1 MNENEVKTNIG
12 YEIAKEKLGD
22 YHYKDNDFVGDREL
36 TVTITLHE
44 YRELITKGANA
55 ERDKIQS
62 QLWEI
67 QRKVSELE
75 KENNLLKEMLKNG
88 DVDKDD

>member
-1 MNENEVKTNIG
+1 M
-12 YEIAKEKLGD
+12 
-22 YHYKDNDFVGDREL
+22 
-36 TVTITLHE
+36 
-44 YRELITKGANA
+44 A

-88 DVDKDD
+88 DVDNND